1 MLDIVTAP
9 NESYVEGGID
19 RGLGDEGLLHNC
31 WSQALAAVDE
41 TFCLFPT
48 DDTNC
53 KDLDRRNLW
62 ASAAQRKP
70 AKT

>member
-9 NESYVEGGID
+9 NESDVEGGID

-31 WSQALAAVDE
+31 WSQALAA
-41 TFCLFPT
+41 
-48 DDTNC
+48 
-53 KDLDRRNLW
+53 
-62 ASAAQRKP
+62 QRKP